1 MRPKYGVIAL
11 AITVA
16 ATLVGCAGGGIVES
30 RVSCAL
36 VIRYQGENYEETG
49 VQVAP
54 PEGERIGSA
63 VLPGCG
69 AEEPDKQIA
78 VARLPGVSPK
88 VALVWVGNNDAVF
101 VREGTDLPPEV
112 AQSLDAPKCDRRDA
126 PIRLSGAWLG
136 ILGAD
141 GNTELDLLPPYDLDL
156 RVESAS
162 MRKYE
167 RALITVSVQK
177 NLGTPLTRDDVRSSL
192 HQGGSIELTVRCQG
206 GRFVAERVRAFPPD

>member
-1 MRPKYGVIAL
+1 MSPKYWVIAL

-16 ATLVGCAGGGIVES
+16 ATLAGCAGGGIVES
-30 RVSCAL
+30 RTSCAL

-69 AEEPDKQIA
+69 AEEPDEQIP

-88 VALVWVGNNDAVF
+88 VALVWVGSNDTVF

-141 GNTELDLLPPYDLDL
+141 GKTELDLLPPYDIDL

-162 MRKYE
+162 ARTYE
-167 RALITVSVQK
+167 HAFITVSVPK
-177 NLGTPLTRDDVRSSL
+177 NLGTPLTSHDVRSSL
-192 HQGGSIELTVRCQG
+192 QQGGSIELVVRCERE
-206 GRFVAERVRAFPPD
+206 RFFAERVRAFPPD